1 MALTA
6 AVASFIC
13 VALCEGDEPHTRSDR
28 TDCIMWALKSS
39 FYPKRRRDRSCWL
52 QQPRPL

>member
-28 TDCIMWALKSS
+28 TVCIMWALKSS